1 MKNTIP
7 KIEEINGKLVAL
19 FLFQY
24 SLLIPL
30 MRFVSSALLVGCSSL
45 LLLALLVLY
54 NRDHLYFNGR
64 IVVLDCILLT
74 VLVMKVIAG
83 SDPDVIF
90 CFIIY
95 AFPASII
102 MMLPFDE
109 EVFLLSGCNLAVLNL
124 FLVATYPFTSENNAM
139 DYMRFGFGM
148 LPSLVF
154 LTIKFTNSVD
164 RANFTHWWNKSK
176 ALDAVLLL
184 VGLAETVFY
193 GNRGAVFAYLL
204 FFVTIR
210 FLINCRQVL
219 LNLFMIV
226 VCVLLGIFILPILTW
241 LSGIVARYGLFGRTI
256 DQMILFLN
264 GKVEEASNG
273 RGILYRAAIERFAES
288 PVFGNKII
296 TDTDKLDYAHNIF
309 LQVGQ
314 DLGIVGLT
322 ALMVLIIAVVH
333 KLVSQ
338 KTAKATKMILAAL
351 FGISFGRL
359 MFSSSLWL
367 RPEFWLLTF
376 YCVGMPKH
384 RYQSKLLN
392 SNCVSE
398 Q

>member
-74 VLVMKVIAG
+74 VLVMKVIEG
-83 SDPDVIF
+83 SEPRVVL

-95 AFPASII
+95 ALPASVI
-102 MMLPFDE
+102 MMVPFDE
-109 EVFLLSGCNLAVLNL
+109 EVFLLAGCDLAILNL
-124 FLVATYPFTSENNAM
+124 LIVAPYPFTM
-139 DYMRFGFGM
+139 DYNYMRFGFGM
-148 LPSLVF
+148 LPSLIF
-154 LTIKFTNSVD
+154 LTLKLTNLVDCTCFTRWS
-164 RANFTHWWNKSK
+164 NKRS
-176 ALDAVLLL
+176 AFDAVVLLA
-184 VGLAETVFY
+184 GLAEVAFY
-193 GNRGAVFAYLL
+193 GNRGALFAYLL
-204 FFVTIR
+204 FFVIDR
-210 FLINCRQVL
+210 FFINRKQIL
-219 LNLFMIV
+219 LNLSVVV
-226 VCVLLGIFILPILTW
+226 VCILLGIFILPILTW
-241 LSGIVARYGLFGRTI
+241 LNGIAAKYGMFGRTFY
-256 DQMILFLN
+256 QMIRFFN
-264 GKVEEASNG
+264 KGFNEASAG
-273 RGILYRAAIERFAES
+273 RSILYRKAIERFVER